1 MESYEDDF
9 EAYEEDFEEEE
20 EEEASPPPTRCAV
33 QQTGERPP
41 LVPVALEQPA
51 ASSGPPPAVACAPR
65 SRGGALTQAA
75 PAPWS
80 LITLKELELAEDL
93 ASGSFSKVVA
103 GSWRGRAVAVKVLAD
118 TSSAQLRACE
128 EELLVHAAL
137 GGHEGV
143 VQLYGANLQ
152 PPECCIV
159 MERCRRSL
167 FERRRPLP
175 NPDPD
180 PDHDPDPTTTPNQV
194 TRVPRGA

>member
-9 EAYEEDFEEEE
+9 EAYEEDFEEEEEEEE

-103 GSWRGRAVAVKVLAD
+103 GSWRGRAVAVKVLTD

-167 FERRRPLP
+167 FERRHPLP

-180 PDHDPDPTTTPNQV
+180 PDT
-194 TRVPRGA
+194 